1 MAGTILCV
9 DDDRSLSEI
18 IAAALSAEGYTV
30 STAADGDQAVEMVAE
45 NEPDLVLVD
54 LILPRRDGF
63 AVLEA
68 IRAMPGEV
76 SNTKAVILSGC
87 SQTPRSRDRAIDL
100 GVLEV
105 LTKPVPLDELLA
117 VVARCI
123 GEVKQATRSDV
134 AEGAK
139 RDAPHRALSGT
150 LDQMSIPELLHHLH
164 GLRATGVL
172 HLSSARKRKW
182 IQLRDGYPLSIRS
195 NLVNECLGNFLVRS
209 GQISQAVMAESRRR
223 MRPGRLQG
231 EILVAMEILSEQEM
245 TESLLGQADEK
256 LLEVFAWTT
265 GTYRFEMGGELHRS
279 NSLGVVGSP
288 ANLILRGVCGRYPLD
303 RVETYLRSHA
313 DCFVAPGESP
323 FYQFQEIDLAAEHE
337 ELLSGLDGRGRL
349 SQFLGA
355 DESLK
360 RTLYALITVG
370 LLELRSGESV
380 SERSAPRRVRQPSQP
395 TSATRESQPSEPTGD
410 EERRARLTLIAE
422 RIRSQTHFEVLGIDA
437 TATMDETRAAYE
449 RLAAKMHPD
458 HYNQSS
464 RAVQQMAERVFEH
477 ITQAYQTL
485 SDQRRRSEYALNVR
499 RDERD
504 AEIQLESQRALEA
517 EKEFQRGEALLAN
530 RSYEKALASFGR
542 ALELYPAEGDYHA
555 HYGWALHLCH
565 PGDPAMVQ
573 EAMEHVLRGI
583 KLAGHREKSY
593 LFMGR
598 LYKAIGRPKT
608 AEKMFARAVQIQ
620 PQSVEAQRELRLIN
634 MRRGKQKGKGLVG
647 RLLRR

>member
-9 DDDRSLSEI
+9 DDDRSLTEI
-18 IAAALSAEGYTV
+18 LASALSGEGYTAW
-30 STAADGDQAVEMVAE
+30 TAADGDRAVAMVAE
-45 NEPDLVLVD
+45 HEPDLVLVD

-68 IRAMPGEV
+68 IRAMQGEV
-76 SNTKAVILSGC
+76 ADTKAVILSGC
-87 SQTPRSRDRAIDL
+87 SQTRHSRDRSIEL

-117 VVARCI
+117 VVSRCI
-123 GEVKQATRSDV
+123 GGGKQAVRSHPEV
-134 AEGAK
+134 SP
-139 RDAPHRALSGT
+139 APSRALSGT
-150 LDQMSIPELLHHLH
+150 LEQMSIPELLHHLH

-172 HLSSARKRKW
+172 HLSSGRKRKW

-245 TESLLGQADEK
+245 TDSLLGQSDEK
-256 LLEVFAWTT
+256 LLEIFAWEA
-265 GTYRFEMGGELHRS
+265 GTYRFEMGGELQRG
-279 NSLGVVGSP
+279 NSLGVAGSP
-288 ANLILRGVCGRYPLD
+288 ANLILRGVRERFSLD
-303 RVETYLRSHA
+303 RVESYLRSHA

-323 FYQFQEIDLAAEHE
+323 FYRFQEIDLDAEHE
-337 ELLSGLDGRGRL
+337 ELLGGLDGTVRL
-349 SQFLGA
+349 SQFLDAG
-355 DESLK
+355 ERLK

-370 LLELRSGESV
+370 LVELRAGATV
-380 SERSAPRRVRQPSQP
+380 SERSEPRRARQPSQP
-395 TSATRESQPSEPTGD
+395 TAD
-410 EERRARLTLIAE
+410 DERRARLILIAE
-422 RIRSQTHFEVLGIDA
+422 RIRSQSHFEILGIDVDA
-437 TATMDETRAAYE
+437 TADEIRSSYE
-449 RLAAKMHPD
+449 RLAAKVHPD
-458 HYNQSS
+458 QYNQSS

-477 ITQAYQTL
+477 IAQVFQTL
-485 SDQRRRSEYALNVR
+485 SDPRRRSEYVLNVR
-499 RDERD
+499 RDERN

-517 EKEFQRGEALLAN
+517 EKQFQRGEALLTERA
-530 RSYEKALASFGR
+530 YEKALASFGK
-542 ALELYPAEGDYHA
+542 ALELYPGEGDYHA
-555 HYGWALHLCH
+555 HYGWTLHLCH

-598 LYKAIGRPKT
+598 LYKAIGRPGT

-620 PQSVEAQRELRLIN
+620 PQSVEALRELRLIN
-634 MRRGKQKGKGLVG
+634 MRRGKNKGLIG
-647 RLLRR
+647 RLFRR